1 MKYRIYWK
9 EQCDFCLNR
18 ENCEYKEKVK
28 QHMQKID
35 SLDSKG
41 IYGTTSF
48 WCDYYNLDEDAY
60 WKNPIG
66 ECNVSI

>member
-1 MKYRIYWK
+1 MKYWIYWK

-28 QHMQKID
+28 QYMQKID

-60 WKNPIG
+60 WENPIG